1 MLRIKKGNGPAVHG
15 TVFDP
20 HKHAKDVM
28 LHHSFKV
35 WGARDTTECQ
45 VGVLYSIMGWQIV
58 SG

>member
-1 MLRIKKGNGPAVHG
+1 MHG